1 MKKIKISGYYFITD
15 EKLSK
20 AGNVSDV
27 KNAVSAGVKIV
38 QYRNK
43 CGSTKEMY
51 DEAVKL
57 KKICCKKN
65 VIFIINDRMDIAL
78 ALSSDGVHI
87 GQDDMPYSVARKI
100 LGKNKIIGVTV
111 HTLKQARNAEKSGA
125 DYLGVSPIFSTDTK
139 SDAGKPCGIS
149 LIKKI
154 KSHINR
160 TIPIVAIG
168 GINLSNAKEV
178 ISAGADG
185 LCAISAVITKK
196 NVKKEIK
203 KFQKLFDNA
212 DDTKC
217 HSESKGKVTPKV
229 SS

>member
-1 MKKIKISGYYFITD
+1 MISGYYFITD

-27 KNAVSAGVKIV
+27 KNAVSTGVKIV

-57 KKICCKKN
+57 KKICRKKN
-65 VIFIINDRMDIAL
+65 VIFIINDRLDIAI
-78 ALSSDGVHI
+78 ASGSDGVHI

-111 HTLKQARNAEKSGA
+111 HTLKEAQKAEKLGA

-139 SDAGKPCGIS
+139 KDAGSPAGIS

-154 KSHINR
+154 KSCLCG
-160 TIPIVAIG
+160 TIPVVAIG
-168 GINLSNAKEV
+168 GINLSNAEEV

-185 LCAISAVITKK
+185 LCAISATVTKN

-203 KFQKLFDNA
+203 KFQKLFYA
-212 DDTKC
+212 
-217 HSESKGKVTPKV
+217 
-229 SS
+229 